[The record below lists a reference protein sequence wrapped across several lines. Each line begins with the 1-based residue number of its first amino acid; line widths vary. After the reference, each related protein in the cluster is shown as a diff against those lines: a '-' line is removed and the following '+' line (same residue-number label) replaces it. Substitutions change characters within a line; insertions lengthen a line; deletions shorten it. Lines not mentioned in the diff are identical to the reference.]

1 MNPSALLRTIVV
13 FAICLPVAIFLGYI
27 VAGPFNYTFVG
38 VVGTVVLIL
47 IAPLLLRYHYALL
60 VLGWNCTMIVFFL
73 PSAPG
78 VWLPLVAVS
87 LTLSVVRRTI
97 DSRYRFISVPSMTW
111 PLVALAV
118 VVLVTAEMTG
128 GIGLRSFGGAVY
140 GGKRYVFMLGGILG
154 YFALTAQRIPREQAG
169 IYIALFFLGGITI
182 MIGDTLYFQSRALE
196 FIYWFFPPTMY
207 LLGGGSDTIS
217 GGATRFA
224 GLGMACQV
232 LGYLML
238 AKLGIR
244 GIFTPHRPW
253 RFALFAMLAGMSLLG
268 GFRSSLIMLI
278 LVFCIQFFL
287 EGAHRTRLLPV
298 LLGGLL
304 LVGIV
309 SLPFVQRF
317 PLSVQ
322 RSLAFLPLPID
333 AEVRANAEGSSAW
346 RINIWQAVLP
356 QVPQYLLLGKG
367 LAMTHEELDYS
378 LEQQSGTMKAASADQ
393 EGLALSGDYHNGPL
407 SVIIQ
412 FGIWGVVVFLWLIGA
427 AIRVLYRNYRYGDPE
442 LRIVNSCLLAL
453 FVAKVIVFLFVYGGF
468 AGDMQIFVG
477 YVGLSVSLNGGVAKP
492 AREPV
497 PEPSQAAGLPDLL
510 PRPRTAMGRS
520 A

>member
-27 VAGPFNYTFVG
+27 VAGPFDYTFVG

-78 VWLPLVAVS
+78 VWMPLVAVS
-87 LTLSVVRRTI
+87 LTLSVIRRTI

-111 PLVALAV
+111 PLLALAV

-128 GIGLRSFGGAVY
+128 GVGLRSFGGAVY
-140 GGKRYVFMLGGILG
+140 GGKRYIFLLGAILG

-169 IYIALFFLGGITI
+169 LYIALFLLGGITTVI
-182 MIGDTLYFQSRALE
+182 SDTLYFQSRALQ
-196 FIYWFFPPTMY
+196 FIYWFFPPTMS
-207 LLGGGSDTIS
+207 LLGGGSDTLT
-217 GGATRFA
+217 GGVTRFA
-224 GLGMACQV
+224 GLSGASQV
-232 LGYLML
+232 LVYFML

-253 RFALFAMLAGMSLLG
+253 RFALFAMLAGMSLFG
-268 GFRSSLIMLI
+268 GFRSLLIMFI
-278 LVFCIQFFL
+278 MVFSIQFYL
-287 EGAHRTRLLPV
+287 EGVHRTRLLPV

-309 SLPFVQRF
+309 SLPFLQQF

-322 RSLAFLPLPID
+322 RSLAFLPIPVD
-333 AEVRANAEGSSAW
+333 ALVRADVEGSSGW
-346 RINIWQAVLP
+346 RITIWKAVLP

-367 LAMTHEELDYS
+367 LAMTHEDLDFS
-378 LEQQSGTMKAASADQ
+378 IEQQRHSIGTTSADQ
-393 EGLALSGDYHNGPL
+393 EDMALSGDYHNGPL
-407 SVIIQ
+407 SVIIP
-412 FGIWGVVVFLWLIGA
+412 FGIWGAAVFLWLMGA
-427 AIRVLYRNYRYGDPE
+427 AVRVLYRNWRYGDPE

-453 FVAKVIVFLFVYGGF
+453 FVAKVLLFLFIFGGF
-468 AGDMQIFVG
+468 YSDLQGFAG
-477 YVGLSVSLNGGVAKP
+477 YVGLSISLNGGMAKP
-492 AREPV
+492 APEPV
-497 PEPSQAAGLPDLL
+497 PESAQAAGLPDLL

>member
-27 VAGPFNYTFVG
+27 IAGPFDYTFVG

-47 IAPLLLRYHYALL
+47 IAPLLLRYHFALM

-73 PSAPG
+73 PGTPG
-78 VWLPLVAVS
+78 VWLPLMAVS

-111 PLVALAV
+111 PLLALAV

-140 GGKRYVFMLGGILG
+140 GGKRYIFLLGGILG

-169 IYIALFFLGGITI
+169 LYIALFLLGGVTAV
-182 MIGDTLYFQSRALE
+182 IGDTLYFQSRALE
-196 FIYWFFPPTMY
+196 FIYWFFPPTMS
-207 LLGGGSDTIS
+207 LLGGGSDTIG
-217 GGATRFA
+217 GGATRFM
-224 GLGMACQV
+224 GIGIACQWIA
-232 LGYLML
+232 YFMM

-253 RFALFAMLAGMSLLG
+253 RFALFALLAVMSLLG
-268 GFRSSLIMLI
+268 GFRSFLITFI
-278 LVFCIQFFL
+278 LVFCIQFYL

-309 SLPFVQRF
+309 SLPFSQRF
-317 PLSVQ
+317 PLSIQ
-322 RSLAFLPLPID
+322 RSLAFLPVQID
-333 AEVRANAEGSSAW
+333 ASVRAEAENSLEW
-346 RINIWQAVLP
+346 RIKIWQAVLP

-378 LEQQSGTMKAASADQ
+378 LEQQSGSMRAASSDQ
-393 EGLALSGDYHNGPL
+393 EGLALSGDYHSGPL
-407 SVIIQ
+407 SVIIP
-412 FGIWGVVVFLWLIGA
+412 FGIWGTVIFLWLLGA
-427 AIRVLYRNYRYGDPE
+427 AGRVIYRNWRYGDPE
-442 LRIVNSCLLAL
+442 LRIINTFLLAL
-453 FVAKVIVFLFVYGGF
+453 FVAKVLVFFFIFGGF
-468 AGDMQIFVG
+468 AGDVQMFAG
-477 YVGLSVSLNGGVAKP
+477 YVGLSISLNGGVAKL
-492 AREPV
+492 V
-497 PEPSQAAGLPDLL
+497 PEPAQAASLPDLL
-510 PRPRTAMGRS
+510 PRPRTAMGR
-520 A
+520 

>member
-27 VAGPFNYTFVG
+27 IAGPFDYTFVG

-73 PSAPG
+73 PGTPAVS
-78 VWLPLVAVS
+78 LPLIAVS
-87 LTLSVVRRTI
+87 LTLSIVRRTI
-97 DSRYRFISVPSMTW
+97 DSRYRLISVPSMTW
-111 PLVALAV
+111 PLLALAV

-140 GGKRYVFMLGGILG
+140 GGKRYIFLLGGILG

-169 IYIALFFLGGITI
+169 LYIALFLLGGVTAV
-182 MIGDTLYFQSRALE
+182 IGDTLYFQSRALE
-196 FIYWFFPPTMY
+196 FIYWFFPPTMS
-207 LLGGGSDTIS
+207 LLGGGSDTIA
-217 GGATRFA
+217 GGAPRFM
-224 GLGMACQV
+224 GIGIACQWIA
-232 LGYLML
+232 YFMM

-253 RFALFAMLAGMSLLG
+253 RFALFALLAVMSLVG
-268 GFRSSLIMLI
+268 GFRSFLITFIM
-278 LVFCIQFFL
+278 VFCIQFYL

-309 SLPFVQRF
+309 SLPFSQRF
-317 PLSVQ
+317 PLSIQ
-322 RSLAFLPLPID
+322 RSLAFLPVPID
-333 AEVRANAEGSSAW
+333 ASVRADAEGSLEW
-346 RINIWQAVLP
+346 RIKIWQAVLP

-367 LAMTHEELDYS
+367 LAMTHEDLDYS
-378 LEQQSGTMKAASADQ
+378 IEQQSHSIAITSADQ
-393 EGLALSGDYHNGPL
+393 EGLAVSGDYHSGPL

-412 FGIWGVVVFLWLIGA
+412 FGIWGTAIFLWLLGA
-427 AIRVLYRNYRYGDPE
+427 AGRVIYRNWRYGDPE
-442 LRIVNSCLLAL
+442 LRIINTFLLAL
-453 FVAKVIVFLFVYGGF
+453 FVAKVLVFFFIFGGF
-468 AGDMQIFVG
+468 ASDVQMFAG
-477 YVGLSVSLNGGVAKP
+477 YVGLSISLNGGVAKP
-492 AREPV
+492 V
-497 PEPSQAAGLPDLL
+497 PEPAQAASLPDLL
-510 PRPRTAMGRS
+510 PRPRTAMGR
-520 A
+520 